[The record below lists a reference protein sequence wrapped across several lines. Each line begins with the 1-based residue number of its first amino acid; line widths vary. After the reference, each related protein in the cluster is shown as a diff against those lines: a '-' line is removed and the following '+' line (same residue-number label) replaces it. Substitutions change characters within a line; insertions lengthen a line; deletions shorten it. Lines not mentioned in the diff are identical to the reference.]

1 MEIRTACK
9 SDASE
14 ICQVLRRSIAELC
27 HDDHR
32 DDPKI
37 LDEWLRGKTPETVTK
52 WITNPE
58 NEMLVATLDGKIAG
72 TACRRGNQITLNYV
86 SPGARFLGVSHALL
100 MALEDR
106 IREGGGDKVM
116 LESTTTALQ
125 FYQSRGY
132 RQYSEQQQKFGMV
145 AWPLIKQFRPGSSSR
160 SESTS

>member
-32 DDPKI
+32 GDPKI

-52 WITNPE
+52 WITNPQ
-58 NEMLVATLDGKIAG
+58 NDMLVATLDGKIAG
-72 TACRRGNQITLNYV
+72 TACRHGNQITLNYV
-86 SPGARFLGVSHALL
+86 SPDARLLGVSHALL

-106 IREGGGDKVM
+106 IREEGGDRVM

-132 RQYSEQQQKFGMV
+132 RQCSEQKQKFGII
-145 AWPLIKQFRPGSSSR
+145 AWPLSRQLEAGSSLC
-160 SESTS
+160 